1 MPTSIKMEK
10 FINLFNGQICSLLLL
25 WGICTSAAFG
35 TTVRMQTSLGTIDIQ
50 LMDAAA
56 PATVANFLNYV
67 NSAAYNNSFIHRSV
81 PGFIVQ
87 GGGYLWNTSKN
98 SYTSAPAFD
107 PVINE
112 YSLTRS
118 NLRGTIAMA
127 KLGGDPNSAT
137 NQWFFNL
144 ANNSKNLDNQ
154 NGGFTVFGKVTDET
168 MPVVDAMAAL
178 PIVNANGANGSGPFS
193 NLPLVTTPS
202 GGITAAN
209 LVMIQTVTVLPDP
222 DPVTTTTT
230 TTTTTVTST
239 TTTTKVAMVYL
250 NVAANWNL
258 MGNGYES
265 DIQVSSL
272 FGDANVFTSVWKWVS
287 GKWAFYSPSMDAP
300 TLTNYAAAKGYEV
313 LSQISAGEGFWVN
326 AKQATT
332 LTVAQ
337 VNAVTSSS
345 FNANGSRP
353 LATSWSLIATG
364 DSPTPAAFNNAL
376 SLNQPPDGAQLP
388 LNLTSL
394 WAWDTTS
401 STPSWYFWAPNLENA
416 GTLQSY
422 VTGKGYLDFT
432 TINKT
437 LAPGM
442 GFWVNTP

>member
-1 MPTSIKMEK
+1 MPISIKVAQFFK
-10 FINLFNGQICSLLLL
+10 QLIRQIFALLMI
-25 WGICTSAAFG
+25 WGLSSSSTFA

-50 LMDAAA
+50 LMDVEA
-56 PATVANFLNYV
+56 PATVANFLHYV

-98 SYTSAPAFD
+98 SYTSTATYN

-112 YSLTRS
+112 YSPSRS

-144 ANNSKNLDNQ
+144 GDNSKNLDNQ
-154 NGGFTVFGKVTDET
+154 NGGFTVFGRVTSDT
-168 MPVVDAMAAL
+168 MPVVDAIAAL
-178 PIVNANGANGSGPFS
+178 TIVNANGANSAGPFS
-193 NLPLVTTPS
+193 SLPLVTTPS
-202 GGITAAN
+202 AGITDSN
-209 LVMIQTVTVLPDP
+209 LVMIRMATVLPDP

-230 TTTTTVTST
+230 TTTTIALT
-239 TTTTKVAMVYL
+239 TTTTRAATGHI

-258 MGNGYES
+258 IGNGYETN
-265 DIQVSSL
+265 IQVSSL
-272 FGDANVFTSVWKWVS
+272 FGDASVFTSVWKWVS

-313 LSQISAGEGFWVN
+313 LSQINAGEGFWVN

-332 LTVAQ
+332 LSIAQ
-337 VNAVTSSS
+337 SSPVTSSS

-353 LATSWSLIATG
+353 LGTSWSLIATG
-364 DSPTPAAFNNAL
+364 DNPTPAAFNNAL
-376 SLNQPPDGAQLP
+376 SLTPPLDGAPLP
-388 LNLTSL
+388 QNLTSL
-394 WAWDTTS
+394 WAWDSNS

-422 VTGKGYLDFT
+422 ATGKGYLDFT
-432 TINKT
+432 TNSKT
-437 LAPGM
+437 LAPGV
-442 GFWVNTP
+442 GLWVNKP